1 MGRVTGSRAD
11 GDGGKPSVAE
21 VADHIRS
28 KVLLGEYGPDG
39 RLVEWRIARELGVS
53 RTPVRQALTT
63 VEAEGLIEIF
73 PNRGAI
79 VASFG
84 ADEVW
89 KVYDLRASLEGLG
102 ARRAAENIGEADLG
116 SLGELTAKMELLDM
130 ELRESDATP
139 GRLEDEEHKEL
150 IRRLVNT
157 NQDFHHT
164 VVAASGNRRLE
175 MLVQR
180 TVQIPMVLKAYSW
193 HRPAERAV
201 TNHQHR
207 QIVGALERGD
217 AIRAELVMAEHIYEG
232 RDVILRALEEDR
244 L

>member
-1 MGRVTGSRAD
+1 MTEPQAYQD
-11 GDGGKPSVAE
+11 GKKISVAD

-28 KVLLGEYGPDG
+28 KVLLGEYGPEG

-84 ADEVW
+84 SEEVW
-89 KVYDLRASLEGLG
+89 NVYDLRASLEGLG
-102 ARRAAENIGEADLG
+102 ARRAAASIGEAGLG
-116 SLGELTAKMELLDM
+116 QLRELTTKMESLDE
-130 ELRESDATP
+130 ELGGSDSIP
-139 GRLEDEEHKEL
+139 GQLEDGEHKEL
-150 IRRLVNT
+150 IRQLVNA
-157 NQDFHHT
+157 NQDFHHA

-175 MLVQR
+175 MAVRR
-180 TVQIPMVLKAYSW
+180 TVQIPMVLKAFSW
-193 HRPAERAV
+193 YVPAERAA

-207 QIVGALERGD
+207 QIFRALELGD
-217 AIRAELVMAEHIYEG
+217 ATRAEVVMTGHIYEG

>member
-1 MGRVTGSRAD
+1 MVGSQAD
-11 GDGGKPSVAE
+11 QDGGKPSVAE

-63 VEAEGLIEIF
+63 VEAEGLIETF

-79 VASFG
+79 VTSFG
-84 ADEVW
+84 ADEVRN
-89 KVYDLRASLEGLG
+89 VYDLRASLEGLG
-102 ARRAAENIGEADLG
+102 ARRAAERVGEAVLG
-116 SLGELTAKMELLDM
+116 RLRELTAEMEFVDK
-130 ELRESDATP
+130 ELGESDAIP

-150 IRRLVNT
+150 IRRLVNA
-157 NQDFHHT
+157 NQDFHHAI
-164 VVAASGNRRLE
+164 VAASGNRRLE
-175 MLVQR
+175 MLVRR
-180 TVQIPMVLKAYSW
+180 TVQIPMVLKAFSW
-193 HRPAERAV
+193 YMPAERAV

-207 QIVGALERGD
+207 QIFHALERGD
-217 AIRAELVMAEHIYEG
+217 SIRAELVMTEHIYEG
-232 RDVILRALEEDR
+232 RDVILRALEEDS